1 MLSRGTNSSQN
12 ATSPQNAR
20 DFSPRP
26 NLEAQIS
33 AVPSPVSSAQDAR
46 SWLENKG
53 WILSSEESS
62 ALKLADILLTATIAF
77 KLPSDTSNAIR
88 AVAFLL
94 RAHTDE
100 TLAATVANH
109 VIDKMIDKISSPL
122 EKLSDSIDSTKSF
135 LDTTSQKQAT
145 ELLSL
150 QDAVKQQAE
159 LIKSLSDVQQLNPR
173 GLSEATWPLLPPAG
187 PLSRT

>member
-12 ATSPQNAR
+12 ATSPQNTR
-20 DFSPRP
+20 DFSPQP
-26 NLEAQIS
+26 DLEAQIL
-33 AVPSPVSSAQDAR
+33 AAPSPVSSAQDAR

-53 WILSSEESS
+53 WVLSSEESS
-62 ALKLADILLTATIAF
+62 ALKLTDILLTATIAF
-77 KLPSDTSNAIR
+77 KLPSNAGNAIR

-100 TLAATVANH
+100 TLGATVADH

-135 LDTTSQKQAT
+135 
-145 ELLSL
+145 
-150 QDAVKQQAE
+150 
-159 LIKSLSDVQQLNPR
+159 
-173 GLSEATWPLLPPAG
+173 
-187 PLSRT
+187 